1 MKATALKV
9 VNVILALVF
18 LNQAATGLLRD
29 SLSRE
34 AFVILHQ
41 NAGIVLVACVVV
53 HVVLNW
59 NWVRSAL
66 LKRRAAKG

>member
-18 LNQAATGLLRD
+18 LNQAATGLLHD
-29 SLSRE
+29 SLSHE
-34 AFVILHQ
+34 TFEIIHES
-41 NAGIVLVACVVV
+41 AGLVLIACVVV
-53 HVVLNW
+53 HVLLNW

-66 LKRRAAKG
+66 LKRRTAKS